1 MERRRATVKRAAA
14 SRIGTSAPARSLV
27 QLRVELQHLKPA
39 VWRRLLVPDTI
50 TLARLHQVLQI
61 ALGWTD
67 SHLHEFEIGGTRY
80 GIPDPDWPDSPPVT
94 PENRV
99 TLAQALAPGVKHF
112 TYLYDFGD
120 DCEHKVRVEAILDN
134 ERNAPAPICT
144 DGANRCPP
152 EDVGGVCG
160 YLDFLQ
166 AINEPTHEEH
176 ADMLDWVGGAFDPT
190 AFDVDTVNAR
200 LLKLKR

>member
-1 MERRRATVKRAAA
+1 V
-14 SRIGTSAPARSLV
+14 PARTLV
-27 QLRVELQHLKPA
+27 QLRVELQHVKPA
-39 VWRRLLVPDTI
+39 IWRRLLVPAPI

-61 ALGWTD
+61 AMGWTD

-99 TLAQALAPGVKHF
+99 TLAQALAPAVKHF
-112 TYLYDFGD
+112 TYVYDFGD
-120 DCEHKVRVEAILDN
+120 DWEHKVRVEAILDN
-134 ERNAPAPICT
+134 ELAAPAPICT
-144 DGANRCPP
+144 EGANRCPP
-152 EDVGGVCG
+152 EDVGGVSG

-166 AINEPTHEEH
+166 AINDPAHEEH
-176 ADMLDWVGGAFDPT
+176 ADMLAWGGRDFDPT
-190 AFDVDTVNAR
+190 AFDIDAVNAR